1 MVWINPFWDIF
12 DTWLIKV
19 QLAAVLGTTVGDREG
34 ALSV

>member
-12 DTWLIKV
+12 SIWLIKV
-19 QLAAVLGTTVGDREG
+19 QLAAVLGTTVRDQEG